1 MCVQLKFSLK
11 EFTSE
16 YTYIYIVY
24 MYIYFKKIVSFRKRY
39 LIYHVI
45 SFNETLKLQFQ
56 FSLKEI
62 IYMIY

>member
-45 SFNETLKLQFQ
+45 SFNETLKLQF
-56 FSLKEI
+56 
-62 IYMIY
+62 

>member
-39 LIYHVI
+39 LIYRVI